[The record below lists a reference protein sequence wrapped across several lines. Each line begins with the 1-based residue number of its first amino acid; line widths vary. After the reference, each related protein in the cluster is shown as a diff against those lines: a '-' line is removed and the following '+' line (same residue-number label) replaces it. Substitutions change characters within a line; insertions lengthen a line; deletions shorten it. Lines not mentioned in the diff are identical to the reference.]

1 MLCHARNVFF
11 VFFFGICARYYFGLV
26 VKKWAEQK
34 IINESRVHFFR
45 ALNSSSFNWVLGRSF
60 ETKLSCSNHVSNEND
75 GHEADLDMDVA
86 GAASNSINRSFSL
99 FFWCDQFSQIIEAR
113 ASSSRR
119 WSTTNLRNDAAR
131 RWSNSIYTLR
141 PSSSG
146 TGCECVTHFCFLSFS
161 VFSSR

>member
-1 MLCHARNVFF
+1 MLAMFF
-11 VFFFGICARYYFGLV
+11 VFGFSEYEPDIISGWSW
-26 VKKWAEQK
+26 KSEQSRK
-34 IINESRVHFFR
+34 NESRVHFFR

-60 ETKLSCSNHVSNEND
+60 EIKLSCSNHVSNEND

-86 GAASNSINRSFSL
+86 GAASNSINRVLS
-99 FFWCDQFSQIIEAR
+99 CDDQFSQIIEAR

-141 PSSSG
+141 PSSSSS
-146 TGCECVTHFCFLSFS
+146 TGCECVTHFFLSFS